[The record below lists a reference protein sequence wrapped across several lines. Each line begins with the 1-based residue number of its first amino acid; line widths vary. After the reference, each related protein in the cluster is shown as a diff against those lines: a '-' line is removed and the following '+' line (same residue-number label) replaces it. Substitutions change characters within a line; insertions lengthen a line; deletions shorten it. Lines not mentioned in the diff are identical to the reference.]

1 MSVLTDAGA
10 RPAFTAAQVRDAEDQ
25 LLAVSPPG
33 ALMQR
38 AAAGLAGACADLLGA
53 VYGRRVLVL
62 AGSGNNGGD
71 ALFAGARLARRGAQ
85 VQALLLSPEQAHQAG
100 LAALRTA
107 GGRVSDSLDDL
118 AVCDLALDGIVGIGA
133 SGGLRPHAAAAWEW
147 VRETG
152 CPVVAVDVPSG
163 IDVDDGTADG
173 SHVLADLT
181 VTFGAAKMGLL
192 VGAGARAA
200 GAVQVIDIGLSP
212 HLPTPTAIAE
222 TRASVGSWLRAAQP
236 TPQSH
241 KYIRG
246 VVGVAAGSAQYT
258 GAGVLAVS
266 AANCG
271 LAGMVRYLG
280 PAEVADLVR
289 NRHPEVVVGAGRVQA
304 WVVGSGGGDDTAGV
318 LDRAVADQVPLVVDA
333 DALQHVTAPLPVP
346 ALLTPHA
353 GELARMLDADR
364 GDVEAD
370 PMRYARSAAERF
382 EAAVLLK
389 GHRTVIAPAPTS
401 EQPASP
407 VWVNTSGTR
416 WLATAGAGD
425 VLAGL
430 CGALL
435 AARPDDAG
443 DDAGD
448 DLGQVGAVGAW
459 LHGAAATYASQGAPI
474 TAADLLAALPS
485 VIGDVLG
492 GP

>member
-1 MSVLTDAGA
+1 
-10 RPAFTAAQVRDAEDQ
+10 
-25 LLAVSPPG
+25 
-33 ALMQR
+33 
-38 AAAGLAGACADLLGA
+38 
-53 VYGRRVLVL
+53 
-62 AGSGNNGGD
+62 
-71 ALFAGARLARRGAQ
+71 
-85 VQALLLSPEQAHQAG
+85 
-100 LAALRTA
+100 
-107 GGRVSDSLDDL
+107 
-118 AVCDLALDGIVGIGA
+118 
-133 SGGLRPHAAAAWEW
+133 
-147 VRETG
+147 
-152 CPVVAVDVPSG
+152 
-163 IDVDDGTADG
+163 
-173 SHVLADLT
+173 
-181 VTFGAAKMGLL
+181 
-192 VGAGARAA
+192 
-200 GAVQVIDIGLSP
+200 LSP
-212 HLPTPTAIAE
+212 HLPAPTAVAV
-222 TRASVGSWLRAAQP
+222 TRASVASWLRAAQP

-241 KYIRG
+241 KYTRG

-271 LAGMVRYLG
+271 LAGMVRYRG

-333 DALQHVTAPLPVP
+333 DALQHVTAPLSVP

-353 GELARMLDADR
+353 GELARMLDVDR
-364 GDVEAD
+364 GDVEVD

-401 EQPASP
+401 EQPAPP
-407 VWVNTSGTR
+407 VWVNTSGTP

-485 VIGDVLG
+485 VIGDVLDR
-492 GP
+492 P